1 MSHWFDTLARPHTRR
16 TALKSAGIASAG
28 VLLGFKRAPAA
39 HADIDE
45 PCYLPCLQLSLA
57 TREGQDEACDKR
69 YGHTGD
75 GEYVPYIGGL
85 RYLLRNERYFRCHG
99 LASTRFNEAKGR
111 CFSQPECGDPARYPG
126 GAGPTPAPGCGPGAK
141 YVSCGDQPCCNLAYA
156 TCVSCQSGEVCCRI
170 DGNCCG

>member
-99 LASTRFNEAKGR
+99 LASTRFSEAKGR
-111 CFSQPECGDPARYPG
+111 CFSQPECGDP
-126 GAGPTPAPGCGPGAK
+126 
-141 YVSCGDQPCCNLAYA
+141 
-156 TCVSCQSGEVCCRI
+156 
-170 DGNCCG
+170 